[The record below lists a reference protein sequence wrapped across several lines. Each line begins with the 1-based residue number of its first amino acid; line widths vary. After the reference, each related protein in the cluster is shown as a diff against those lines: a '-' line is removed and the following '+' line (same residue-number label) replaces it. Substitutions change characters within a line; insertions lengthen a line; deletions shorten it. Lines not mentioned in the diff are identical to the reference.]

1 MAAGTGWKTLA
12 VFACALGGFAGRVHM
27 PDGYPRASVGAVRAW
42 AAETKDEVVEAEMLK
57 DLDILREVN
66 VPRDREL
73 LQRLRFWE
81 RLPMLERM
89 RMLETTPPPEP
100 SGKEEK

>member
-12 VFACALGGFAGRVHM
+12 VFACALGGFAGRAPM
-27 PDGYPRASVGAVRAW
+27 PEAWVRAW

>member
-1 MAAGTGWKTLA
+1 MLA
-12 VFACALGGFAGRVHM
+12 VFACGLAGVA
-27 PDGYPRASVGAVRAW
+27 GATRAR
-42 AAETKDEVVEAEMLK
+42 AAEVKDEVVEAEMLK
-57 DLDILREVN
+57 DLDLLREVN

-89 RMLETTPPPEP
+89 GMLEITPAPEP

>member
-1 MAAGTGWKTLA
+1 MAARGWWRMLA
-12 VFACALGGFAGRVHM
+12 VFACGLAGVA
-27 PDGYPRASVGAVRAW
+27 GATRAG
-42 AAETKDEVVEAEMLK
+42 AAEVKDEVVEAEMLK
-57 DLDILREVN
+57 DLDLLREVN

-81 RLPMLERM
+81 RFQMLERM
-89 RMLETTPPPEP
+89 RMLETAPAPEP